1 MPTSDT
7 PQPQAVDY
15 SGRPLTEGD
24 TVAFISH
31 DPICLR
37 QGRIRIIGANDLC
50 IESGAQLVVFP
61 SVHAGWAETPARPL
75 GGKSVP
81 NEDVAHVRA
90 YPHVALQP
98 TEDGA

>member
-1 MPTSDT
+1 MPTNDT
-7 PQPQAVDY
+7 PRPLAVDY
-15 SGRPLTEGD
+15 SGRPLTEGA
-24 TVAFISH
+24 TVAFIGT
-31 DPICLR
+31 DPVCLR
-37 QGRIRIIGANDLC
+37 QGRVRVIGATDLC
-50 IESGAQLVVFP
+50 IESGAQLVLFS